1 MESFIS
7 DARNII
13 DKTTLNIEERIILLR
28 NMTMFILGIQLDSV
42 EGNNKKR
49 KDTIVKESAKKDSQ
63 ADSRVSKWLNKASY
77 NRYYLSFLKRGL
89 INYLKTGNLEE
100 SSFDYK
106 AKEEDLLFC
115 SDILKEGGTLE
126 QVLEEISKMQKPSS
140 VMFNDE
146 NIKSILGELDYTIH
160 CCTQKVSFLIKNG
173 VLEQSY
179 FETDLKMWAYRTI
192 FSKEG
197 VTDIVYLINYLRQS
211 LMNHTKNIIDS
222 ATAQKRYNGII
233 KVSGTNN
240 VNAEYIKIESKLTD
254 EIASTYKDNKKIIH
268 DDSLI
273 RYINTS
279 DLDNNVKNK
288 IFTFFEIM
296 LGNKVTEFDKWLEMN
311 GKEYPEDD
319 GILRDLAMNYLQ
331 LYEYM
336 GMLKNAWEI
345 VNDTKQS
352 AGKKIVKKE
361 SFEEKIKR
369 VQSFKSKDYIKE
381 YVLAKEL
388 RHFSKG
394 FVSFM
399 EDNGVSA
406 VMINALNDDEL
417 EDWLQA
423 YKRIKK
429 NDTKITKALIDSLN
443 TEVKDNK

>member
-1 MESFIS
+1 
-7 DARNII
+7 
-13 DKTTLNIEERIILLR
+13 
-28 NMTMFILGIQLDSV
+28 
-42 EGNNKKR
+42 
-49 KDTIVKESAKKDSQ
+49 
-63 ADSRVSKWLNKASY
+63 
-77 NRYYLSFLKRGL
+77 
-89 INYLKTGNLEE
+89 
-100 SSFDYK
+100 
-106 AKEEDLLFC
+106 
-115 SDILKEGGTLE
+115 
-126 QVLEEISKMQKPSS
+126 
-140 VMFNDE
+140 
-146 NIKSILGELDYTIH
+146 
-160 CCTQKVSFLIKNG
+160 
-173 VLEQSY
+173 
-179 FETDLKMWAYRTI
+179 MWAYRTI

-233 KVSGTNN
+233 KISGTNN

-279 DLDNNVKNK
+279 DLDNEVKNK

-296 LGNKVTEFDKWLEMN
+296 LGNKVPEFDKWLEMN

-319 GILRDLAMNYLQ
+319 GVLRELAMNYLQ

-361 SFEEKIKR
+361 SFEEKVKR